1 MMELKKKLE
10 KLLERHTKKAVVS
23 CDETCM
29 CWEIEALLCDLD
41 MQAEK
46 SAQQHVQRTCVQCG
60 ADDWRDAIYPDTVEI
75 CNRCGASR

>member
-1 MMELKKKLE
+1 MELKKRLE

-41 MQAEK
+41 VQAEK
-46 SAQQHVQRTCVQCG
+46 SAQQKM
-60 ADDWRDAIYPDTVEI
+60 YPTKNGRVKSDKVSTPAVF
-75 CNRCGASR
+75 GG